1 MRVEESRCV
10 DEECCSKGQTE
21 EKSTS
26 FKLTVKVER
35 DDETEIQ
42 GTQDNAVGRAL
53 GNGKVAVINGDGGHS
68 WPAEEDDD
76 NSEDAH
82 TRTTEDAS
90 PPQTCVDALP
100 APSSTATSTVEPSP
114 PPQRP
119 RMRRWWS
126 HKMPTLHHLNTH
138 ADAHPPPPVAQSER
152 TLGTPRGTFSAPGI
166 RGFLGGLWG
175 HYRSRGGQRVQ
186 RSSHQQ
192 LWTRGKRRFPCGYC
206 EKSFDRLSHLDR
218 HRRIHTG
225 ERPYGCSICGRRFTQ
240 KSSLKGHL
248 RTHRGKLQWQ

>member
-68 WPAEEDDD
+68 WPAEEDDN

-90 PPQTCVDALP
+90 PPQTCADALP

-166 RGFLGGLWG
+166 RGSLGGLWG